1 MTIRTGGP
9 DGDTSQEKGP
19 ALPPAPKAW
28 DLFLLLQSGE
38 RVGWRDSLDPWIRA
52 RTQAGISRSH
62 CNAGEIP
69 SNLSRVGSPGNEP
82 RLCRQ
87 HGSCQ
92 GVRGDPCLPESLSL
106 TGKLPSLGQG
116 APSPCWLTVLAKE
129 APQDYQ
135 EPPLWGLQAR
145 SLTWELRCHM
155 LPKRKVP
162 NVQS

>member
-1 MTIRTGGP
+1 MGTRLRRRDQLFHLPLRLLGSILTCSNQGSGWGGRTAWTL
-9 DGDTSQEKGP
+9 DQSQ
-19 ALPPAPKAW
+19 
-28 DLFLLLQSGE
+28 
-38 RVGWRDSLDPWIRA
+38 
-52 RTQAGISRSH
+52 TQAGISRSH

-116 APSPCWLTVLAKE
+116 APSMLAYCAGKRSTTGLPR
-129 APQDYQ
+129 ASTA
-135 EPPLWGLQAR
+135 GLQAR

-155 LPKRKVP
+155 LPKRVCSS